1 MEALAHQKAALAEI
15 VARARAY
22 FAANTDALKCL
33 PIQPRWA
40 TILCAPTGSG
50 KTALALMAA
59 QAEFVEANL
68 LRVSIPGWMPCGA
81 HQRGARETI
90 RVIAEHV
97 GRNARTFLVFDEID
111 KLIATT
117 GDSWQ
122 GYIRGEIYE
131 LLDGRWPTGLHEVE
145 DENDNEIPISKLTDR
160 LKDSVFILSI
170 GTFQGWF
177 DSAHTRRTIGFGD
190 DANSTTEEI
199 SAEQV
204 AELMPREL
212 ANRHNGTI
220 VRLPELR
227 AADYHRIAHE
237 ILNKMPEQMR
247 EPFRVE
253 VERRIHGAIAAK
265 KGVRF
270 LEEAMTAV
278 LVSLPPEP
286 RQAIVETEEPKPDPN
301 INLCTL

>member
-1 MEALAHQKAALAEI
+1 MEALGHQKAALAEI

-22 FAANTDALKCL
+22 FSANTYALKCL

-59 QAEFVEANL
+59 QAESVEASF

-81 HQRGARETI
+81 HQRGTRETI

-97 GRNARTFLVFDEID
+97 GRNARTFLVLDEID

-122 GYIRGEIYE
+122 SYIRGEIYE

-145 DENDNEIPISKLTDR
+145 DANENEVPIGTLTDK

-177 DSAHTRRTIGFGD
+177 DSANARRTIGFGD
-190 DANSTTEEI
+190 TADITTEEI

-220 VRLPELR
+220 VRLPELM

-237 ILNKMPEQMR
+237 IISKLPEQMR
-247 EPFRVE
+247 KPFRVE
-253 VERRIHGAIAAK
+253 VEQRIQGAIEAK

-270 LEEAMTAV
+270 LEEALTAV

-286 RQAIVETEEPKPDPN
+286 PLTINEIEEQKPNPE